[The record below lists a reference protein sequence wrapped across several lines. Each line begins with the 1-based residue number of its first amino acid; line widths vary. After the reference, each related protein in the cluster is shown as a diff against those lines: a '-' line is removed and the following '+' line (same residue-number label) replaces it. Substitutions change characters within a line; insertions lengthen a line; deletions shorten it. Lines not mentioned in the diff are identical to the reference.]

1 MEKGFVAKKWRQ
13 ITSNLFLP
21 VAVPVS
27 SGTFILDGVLV
38 QFLVW
43 IVLVVAARHVAVAL
57 GTSNLLEIMFPRL
70 IFSFIWVVLV
80 VGADY
85 PSSVKMQNAAGQYVD
100 LYVPRKCSWT
110 NRLIHSSDYA
120 SVSLNIAKVDAAS
133 GQRLPEN
140 DTFCLSGYIRSK
152 VCFYTPCGCVE
163 EVSAIH

>member
-1 MEKGFVAKKWRQ
+1 M
-13 ITSNLFLP
+13 
-21 VAVPVS
+21 VP
-27 SGTFILDGVLV
+27 
-38 QFLVW
+38 
-43 IVLVVAARHVAVAL
+43 LVVV
-57 GTSNLLEIMFPRL
+57 
-70 IFSFIWVVLV
+70 V

-85 PSSVKMQNAAGQYVD
+85 PSFVKMQNASGQYVD

-152 VCFYTPCGCVE
+152 VFFALTLPQNCVAGDW
-163 EVSAIH
+163 VGRSV